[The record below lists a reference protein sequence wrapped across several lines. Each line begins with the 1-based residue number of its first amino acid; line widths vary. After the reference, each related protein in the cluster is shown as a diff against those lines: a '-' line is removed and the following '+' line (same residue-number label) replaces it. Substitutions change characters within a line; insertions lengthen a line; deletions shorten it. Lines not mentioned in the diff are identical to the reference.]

1 MLRTTLLASTI
12 ALAST
17 VHAGTISGCDQLDAE
32 MRGVEVRLDDA
43 DLRIEGDDLVLR
55 TSGTELIHIDAARN
69 LTVAGRAVAVPPSS
83 RADLD
88 AYVAGFRKLSHDAE
102 AIGAEGGR
110 IASKA
115 VTGLVG
121 VLFTDATMDDLER
134 KLEEHGAK
142 LEAKADG
149 LCRTV
154 AALQRTERA
163 LQQRIPA
170 FPNVIS
176 PSNPAL

>member
-1 MLRTTLLASTI
+1 MLRTALLASTLG
-12 ALAST
+12 LAT
-17 VHAGTISGCDQLDAE
+17 AAPAGTIAGCDQLDAE
-32 MRGVEVRLDDA
+32 MKGVEVRLDDA

-55 TSGTELIHIDAARN
+55 AGGAELIHIDADRR
-69 LTVAGRAVAVPPSS
+69 LTVAGRAVAVPPAS

-88 AYVAGFRKLSHDAE
+88 AYVAGFRKLTVDAE
-102 AIGAEGGR
+102 AIGSEGGR
-110 IASKA
+110 IAGKA

-121 VLFTDATMDDLER
+121 VLFTDATMDDFER
-134 KLEEHGAK
+134 KMEEHGAK

-163 LQQRIPA
+163 LQRRIPA

>member
-1 MLRTTLLASTI
+1 MLRTALLASTI
-12 ALAST
+12 VLASA
-17 VHAGTISGCDQLDAE
+17 VDAGTISGCDQLDAQ

-43 DLRIEGDDLVLR
+43 NLRIEGDDLLLR
-55 TSGTELIHIDAARN
+55 AGGAELIHIDAARN
-69 LTVAGRAVAVPPSS
+69 LTVAGRAVAVPPAS

-88 AYVAGFRKLSHDAE
+88 AYVAGFRKLSQDAE
-102 AIGAEGGR
+102 AIGYEGGR
-110 IASKA
+110 IAGKA
-115 VTGLVG
+115 VTGLVS
-121 VLFTDATMDDLER
+121 VLLTDATLDDLER

-154 AALQRTERA
+154 AALQRVEQA